1 MKTKPYNQEKDQK
14 NKVSEPMVTYTKAE
28 QVSISGWNMSADTFN
43 ELIKR
48 AESNFATGQFITSTD
63 LLRKIKEQRGWL

>member
-1 MKTKPYNQEKDQK
+1 MKTKPYNQEKDQR
-14 NKVSEPMVTYTKAE
+14 NKVSEPMVTYTKTE

-43 ELIKR
+43 KLIKR
-48 AESNFATGQFITSTD
+48 AENNFATGQFITSTD

>member
-1 MKTKPYNQEKDQK
+1 
-14 NKVSEPMVTYTKAE
+14 MVTYTKAE